1 MDEIIL
7 RFPHLAEQIFS
18 ELDNKSVAKCRDTN
32 RLWQDII
39 NREKSYK
46 QRITK
51 MIEESKKKAKQ
62 HYYIKIIKGFTPL
75 HWAAFNGQ
83 TQMVMDLIDRH

>member
-32 RLWQDII
+32 RLWQDTYHQQG
-39 NREKSYK
+39 KVL
-46 QRITK
+46 QTK
-51 MIEESKKKAKQ
+51 NHK
-62 HYYIKIIKGFTPL
+62 
-75 HWAAFNGQ
+75 
-83 TQMVMDLIDRH
+83 DD